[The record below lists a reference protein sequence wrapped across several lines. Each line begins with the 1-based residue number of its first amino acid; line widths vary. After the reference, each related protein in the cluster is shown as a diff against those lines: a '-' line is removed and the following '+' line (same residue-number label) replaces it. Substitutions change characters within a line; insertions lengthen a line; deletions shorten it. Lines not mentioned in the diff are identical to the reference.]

1 MSTIRFSGAVTAL
14 VTAYT
19 GAGPLAGVV
28 IADGVSPTAL
38 AANDFI
44 IVGHDGGL
52 NDRGILADVTDA
64 GSAAQEWMAFPA
76 QRDETGAINVVA
88 VSQTGDSADLPGR
101 RDRAQA
107 LVAACEDAAIAVTG
121 TIEFDGTLEARFLT
135 RQDMEGCAVM
145 AAFTVG
151 YACPY

>member
-1 MSTIRFSGAVTAL
+1 MSTIRFSDAVTAL
-14 VTAYT
+14 LAAWN

-44 IVGHDGGL
+44 IIGHDGTL
-52 NDRGILADVTDA
+52 DRGILADVTEA
-64 GSAAQEWMAFPA
+64 GTAAQEWMAVPA
-76 QRDETGAINVVA
+76 QRDETGAVNCVA
-88 VSQTGDSADLPGR
+88 VAQTGDSNDLPGR
-101 RDRAQA
+101 RNRAQA

-121 TIEFDGTLEARFLT
+121 TIEFDGTLEAHFLT

-145 AAFTVG
+145 AVFTVG
-151 YACPY
+151 YSCPY

>member
-1 MSTIRFSGAVTAL
+1 MSTIRFSGAITAL

-44 IVGHDGGL
+44 IIGHDGTL
-52 NDRGILADVTDA
+52 SERGALADVTEA
-64 GSAAQEWMAFPA
+64 GYCSQEWMAFPA
-76 QRDETGAINVVA
+76 QRDETGAVHVVA

-107 LVAACEDAAIAVTG
+107 LLAACEDAAIAITG
-121 TIEFDGTLEARFLT
+121 AIEFDGTLEAHFLT

-145 AAFTVG
+145 AVFTVG